1 MRLHGSLPRGKG
13 SSSHGKS
20 YLNTKSPF
28 NLLEINFELS
38 RSAAIKTKLGIPIV
52 SSTACAASANQDRPD
67 ASIPNTITPTSST
80 LVPAG
85 MSLYVSSNL
94 TFSRLN

>member
-20 YLNTKSPF
+20 YLTRNP
-28 NLLEINFELS
+28 LLTYWEFNFELS

-52 SSTACAASANQDRPD
+52 NSTACAASANQDRLD

-94 TFSRLN
+94 PVCSD